1 MNLILLGPPG
11 AGKGTQAK
19 QIAAKYQIPHI
30 STGDIFRENLKK
42 ETELGKLAKSYM
54 DKGLLVPDDV
64 TVKIVEDRLQKDD
77 CKAGF
82 LLDGFPRNVD
92 QADSLKK
99 VLNEMNTKVDGAL
112 NIEVSDEELLVRLT
126 GRRVCKTCGQSFHV
140 KFQPPKQEGVCDACG
155 GPLYQ
160 RDDDSLETAKNRLT
174 VYKAQTEPLIN
185 YYKNEDV
192 LFDIN
197 GEQDVEKVFE
207 DIVAVI
213 GSVSK

>member
-1 MNLILLGPPG
+1 
-11 AGKGTQAK
+11 
-19 QIAAKYQIPHI
+19 
-30 STGDIFRENLKK
+30 
-42 ETELGKLAKSYM
+42 
-54 DKGLLVPDDV
+54 
-64 TVKIVEDRLQKDD
+64 
-77 CKAGF
+77 
-82 LLDGFPRNVD
+82 
-92 QADSLKK
+92 
-99 VLNEMNTKVDGAL
+99 MNTKVDGAM

-192 LFDIN
+192 LFDIHRA
-197 GEQDVEKVFE
+197 QDVANVFP
-207 DIVAVI
+207 DLVAVI